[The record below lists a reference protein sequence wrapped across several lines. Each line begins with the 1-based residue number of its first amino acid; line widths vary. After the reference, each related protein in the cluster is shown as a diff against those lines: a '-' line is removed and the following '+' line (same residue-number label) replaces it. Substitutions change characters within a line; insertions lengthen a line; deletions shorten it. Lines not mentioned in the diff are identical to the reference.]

1 MEDLSPELSELKD
14 EIEEN
19 ANVTEEVKDAVP
31 TTEADSATSAADVA
45 GVAAGAMT
53 KAKQAMAKIDER
65 EDGLTDEV
73 EIDLDEMHQPPSGD
87 ATPPEPAGESIDF
100 GAIAPPEPEFSAEPE
115 ISTYSAEDIMAA
127 QQNYEL
133 SNRVAQMV
141 PAEYEEWMFPPMG
154 HPGYH
159 LGQLCLSRVIANL
172 ASAGFNHI
180 TLDEDPVVYPRKV
193 QIAASTWS
201 QTHYKGEDLEATR
214 RDLTLAP
221 ASEVMALIPAT
232 STMIEDLVSS
242 RYPPMDVEVDTVV
255 IEPERSASSAV
266 TAGVVAIGGI
276 VAVVLPIVLTR
287 RWTKV

>member
-100 GAIAPPEPEFSAEPE
+100 GAVAPPEPEFSAEPE

-255 IEPERSASSAV
+255 IEPERSASGAV

>member
-1 MEDLSPELSELKD
+1 MEDLSPELSELKE

-31 TTEADSATSAADVA
+31 TTDADSSTSAADVA

-53 KAKQAMAKIDER
+53 KAKQAMEKLDER
-65 EDGLTDEV
+65 EDGITDEV
-73 EIDLDEMHQPPSGD
+73 EVDLDEMHQPPSGD
-87 ATPPEPAGESIDF
+87 ATPPEPTGESIDY
-100 GAIAPPEPEFSAEPE
+100 GAIAPPEPEVSEPE

-172 ASAGFNHI
+172 ASAGFNHV

-221 ASEVMALIPAT
+221 ASEVMALIPST

>member
-1 MEDLSPELSELKD
+1 MEDLSPELSDLKE

-19 ANVTEEVKDAVP
+19 AEVTEEVKFAVP
-31 TTEADSATSAADVA
+31 TTDADSETTAADMA

-53 KAKQAMAKIDER
+53 KAKQAMKKIDER

-87 ATPPEPAGESIDF
+87 ATPPEPVGESIDF

-201 QTHYKGEDLEATR
+201 QTHYKGDDLEATR

-221 ASEVMALIPAT
+221 ASEVMALIPST

-242 RYPPMDVEVDTVV
+242 RYPPMDVEVDTFVL
-255 IEPERSASSAV
+255 EPESSVSPAV

>member
-154 HPGYH
+154 HPDIISVNSACPVLSLTSLPRVSTTSLSTRIPWSIH
-159 LGQLCLSRVIANL
+159 ARFRSLPALGRRPITRERISRQLDV
-172 ASAGFNHI
+172 
-180 TLDEDPVVYPRKV
+180 TLLLPLLPR
-193 QIAASTWS
+193 SW
-201 QTHYKGEDLEATR
+201 L
-214 RDLTLAP
+214 
-221 ASEVMALIPAT
+221 
-232 STMIEDLVSS
+232 
-242 RYPPMDVEVDTVV
+242 
-255 IEPERSASSAV
+255 
-266 TAGVVAIGGI
+266 
-276 VAVVLPIVLTR
+276 
-287 RWTKV
+287 

>member
-100 GAIAPPEPEFSAEPE
+100 GAIAPPEPGFSAEPE

-201 QTHYKGEDLEATR
+201 QTHYN
-214 RDLTLAP
+214 
-221 ASEVMALIPAT
+221 SF
-232 STMIEDLVSS
+232 
-242 RYPPMDVEVDTVV
+242 
-255 IEPERSASSAV
+255 
-266 TAGVVAIGGI
+266 
-276 VAVVLPIVLTR
+276 
-287 RWTKV
+287 W

>member
-1 MEDLSPELSELKD
+1 
-14 EIEEN
+14 
-19 ANVTEEVKDAVP
+19 
-31 TTEADSATSAADVA
+31 
-45 GVAAGAMT
+45 
-53 KAKQAMAKIDER
+53 
-65 EDGLTDEV
+65 
-73 EIDLDEMHQPPSGD
+73 
-87 ATPPEPAGESIDF
+87 
-100 GAIAPPEPEFSAEPE
+100 
-115 ISTYSAEDIMAA
+115 MAA

-154 HPGYH
+154 HAGYH

-255 IEPERSASSAV
+255 IEPERSASGAV

>member
-19 ANVTEEVKDAVP
+19 ANVTEEVKFAVP
-31 TTEADSATSAADVA
+31 TTDADSATSAADMA

-73 EIDLDEMHQPPSGD
+73 EVDLDEMHQPPSGD

-100 GAIAPPEPEFSAEPE
+100 GAVAPPEPEFNAEPE

-172 ASAGFNHI
+172 ASAGFNHV

-221 ASEVMALIPAT
+221 ASEVMTLIPST
-232 STMIEDLVSS
+232 STMIDDLVSS

-255 IEPERSASSAV
+255 IEPDKTVSSAV
-266 TAGVVAIGGI
+266 TAGVVALGGI
-276 VAVVLPIVLTR
+276 AAVILPIVLTR